1 MRVISGRNHSRL
13 RLIFR
18 LPTSRA
24 RVLSLFEAVNK
35 VQRAWNRLRI
45 TVRARHACLG
55 LFSQPTHACLNVSL
69 LARRPNTH
77 RVSLTVMDSAGTRAR
92 RTVTGIPLVPRVI
105 SSRNHSPWEA
115 RRRLPKN
122 RNARLPTHS
131 HLTRRSRALRFN
143 NHPSG

>member
-1 MRVISGRNHSRL
+1 MGGCLKRRAPLRGGRGEGAWRIADAFLQQSLSRFSRRVISGRNHSRL

-69 LARRPNTH
+69 FVRRLHTH
-77 RVSLTVMDSAGTRAR
+77 WAVLTVMDSAGTRAR
-92 RTVTGIPLVPRVI
+92 TVGQTIPLAPRVI
-105 SSRNHSPWEA
+105 SSRNHSP
-115 RRRLPKN
+115 
-122 RNARLPTHS
+122 
-131 HLTRRSRALRFN
+131 
-143 NHPSG
+143 